1 MMKKVLRIHTFIL
14 VLFSLFSVNSA
25 NAQLAA
31 HAGADQTIC
40 PGNSANLGGT
50 PSATGGLAPYTYS
63 WSPTTGLN
71 LSNDPNPTAAPTAT
85 TTYTLTVT
93 DNTGAVN
100 TDVVIVTM
108 SSIYFVNAG
117 RDTSI
122 CVAASAEIGGPNNV
136 TWAGI
141 NYSWAPAAGLN
152 DSTKSNPIATPTHTT
167 TYTLT
172 ATIAGCS
179 SPKTSI
185 VTVTI
190 IPTPQIN
197 AGNDTTINEG
207 ETAILN
213 GSGGFNYIWAPQ
225 NTLTYFYTAN
235 PDAEPIVTTTY
246 YLYGTDESNK
256 CAANDEVTVFVIQ
269 NNAVVFYNTFT
280 PNGDG
285 DNDTWYIG
293 NIYKYPANKLEVYNR
308 YGKLVYKASGY
319 MNSWDGKAFGEELPS
334 ATYFYIMDLGDGR
347 KNYHGTV
354 TIVR

>member
-1 MMKKVLRIHTFIL
+1 MRKIVRINYFFLI
-14 VLFSLFSVNSA
+14 LFSLIIVNSVK
-25 NAQLAA
+25 AQLSV
-31 HAGADQTIC
+31 HAGADQTMC
-40 PGNSANLGGT
+40 PGIAVNLGGT

-63 WSPTTGLN
+63 WAPTTGLN
-71 LSNDPNPTAAPTAT
+71 LSNGPNPTAAPSAT
-85 TTYTLTVT
+85 TSYTLTVT
-93 DNTGAVN
+93 DDTGAVSS
-100 TDVVIVTM
+100 DVVIVTM
-108 SSIYFVNAG
+108 SSIYYVTAG

-122 CVAASAEIGGPNNV
+122 CVAASAGIGGPNNV

-141 NYSWAPAAGLN
+141 NYSWSPGAELN
-152 DSTKSNPIATPTHTT
+152 DSTLNNPVASPANTT

-172 ATIAGCS
+172 ATIPGC
-179 SPKTSI
+179 PAKTDF

-207 ETAILN
+207 ETAILH
-213 GSGGFNYIWAPQ
+213 GSGGFNYVWNPQ

-256 CAANDEVTVFVIQ
+256 CPAYDDVTVFIIPD
-269 NNAVVFYNTFT
+269 NDVVFYNTFT

-285 DNDTWYIG
+285 NNDTWYIG
-293 NIYKYPANKLEVYNR
+293 NIYKYPDNKLEVYNR
-308 YGKLVYKASGY
+308 YGKLVFKANGY
-319 MNSWDGKAFGEELPS
+319 LNSWEGKAFGEELPS
-334 ATYFYIMDLGDGR
+334 ATYFYIMDLGDGS
-347 KNYHGTV
+347 KKYHGTV